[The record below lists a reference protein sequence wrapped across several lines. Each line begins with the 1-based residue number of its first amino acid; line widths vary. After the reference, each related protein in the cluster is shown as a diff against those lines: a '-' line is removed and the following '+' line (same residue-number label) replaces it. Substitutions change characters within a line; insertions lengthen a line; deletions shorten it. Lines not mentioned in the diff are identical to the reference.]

1 MNTYKSEYNEA
12 ISDVC
17 KSIDIFIKEE
27 KNILGK
33 LDIMEDLIVSINSA
47 SLDNMSDFDILKGYI
62 KRNRNKFKSYIEV
75 LESLR
80 NDLEVCNQ

>member
-27 KNILGK
+27 KI
-33 LDIMEDLIVSINSA
+33 
-47 SLDNMSDFDILKGYI
+47 Y
-62 KRNRNKFKSYIEV
+62 
-75 LESLR
+75 
-80 NDLEVCNQ
+80 